1 MSAIQKLLRGVDWGQ
16 LDVLVVD
23 LPPGTG
29 DTQLT
34 ISQQIPISG
43 AVIVT
48 TPQDIAL
55 LDARRG
61 AEMFRKVHVP
71 VSVFLC
77 SLPDL
82 LSSFLTFLLCPY
94 CLLTGQE
101 YIFPLSPDSLLSFFF
116 TLPPPTSTCRRHV
129 LTHHEWQVFSL
140 EFSHPPPT
148 LILTPSSLLHSLQVL
163 GLVQNMSCFMCP
175 KCGHKTHV
183 FGEDGAQRLAEEMGM
198 ELLGV

>member
-71 VSVFLC
+71 VSVFLY
-77 SLPDL
+77 SLPDF
-82 LSSFLTFLLCPY
+82 LSFHLPSSPSSSVLTY
-94 CLLTGQE
+94 LLTGQE
-101 YIFPLSPDSLLSFFF
+101 YIFPLSPDSLLSFF

-129 LTHHEWQVFSL
+129 LTHHEWQVFL
-140 EFSHPPPT
+140 
-148 LILTPSSLLHSLQVL
+148 
-163 GLVQNMSCFMCP
+163 
-175 KCGHKTHV
+175 
-183 FGEDGAQRLAEEMGM
+183 
-198 ELLGV
+198 

>member
-1 MSAIQKLLRGVDWGQ
+1 MVRQLCDDCFHSLGDVRHTEAAEGRRRGQ
-16 LDVLVVD
+16 LDVLVID

-71 VSVFLC
+71 VRS
-77 SLPDL
+77 
-82 LSSFLTFLLCPY
+82 
-94 CLLTGQE
+94 
-101 YIFPLSPDSLLSFFF
+101 ILSFPILFPHF
-116 TLPPPTSTCRRHV
+116 PP
-129 LTHHEWQVFSL
+129 F
-140 EFSHPPPT
+140 
-148 LILTPSSLLHSLQVL
+148 PSV
-163 GLVQNMSCFMCP
+163 
-175 KCGHKTHV
+175 
-183 FGEDGAQRLAEEMGM
+183 
-198 ELLGV
+198 

>member
-71 VSVFLC
+71 VSVFLR
-77 SLPDL
+77 SLPDFL
-82 LSSFLTFLLCPY
+82 YSFLTFLLCPY
-94 CLLTGQE
+94 LLTHRTRVHL
-101 YIFPLSPDSLLSFFF
+101 PSF
-116 TLPPPTSTCRRHV
+116 TRLPP
-129 LTHHEWQVFSL
+129 LF
-140 EFSHPPPT
+140 
-148 LILTPSSLLHSLQVL
+148 LLHSSPSYLH
-163 GLVQNMSCFMCP
+163 M
-175 KCGHKTHV
+175 
-183 FGEDGAQRLAEEMGM
+183 
-198 ELLGV
+198 

>member
-1 MSAIQKLLRGVDWGQ
+1 MWWLFSAVQVMSAMQKLLRGVDWGQ

-34 ISQQIPISG
+34 ISQQIPTSG

-77 SLPDL
+77 SLPDF
-82 LSSFLTFLLCPY
+82 LSFHLPSSPSSSVLTY
-94 CLLTGQE
+94 LLTGQE
-101 YIFPLSPDSLLSFFF
+101 YIFPLS
-116 TLPPPTSTCRRHV
+116 LPP
-129 LTHHEWQVFSL
+129 LF
-140 EFSHPPPT
+140 
-148 LILTPSSLLHSLQVL
+148 LHSSPSYLH
-163 GLVQNMSCFMCP
+163 M
-175 KCGHKTHV
+175 
-183 FGEDGAQRLAEEMGM
+183 
-198 ELLGV
+198 

>member
-43 AVIVT
+43 TVIVT

-71 VSVFLC
+71 VSVFLY
-77 SLPDL
+77 SLPDFL
-82 LSSFLTFLLCPY
+82 SYHLPSFLSSSVLT

-101 YIFPLSPDSLLSFFF
+101 YIFPLS
-116 TLPPPTSTCRRHV
+116 LPP
-129 LTHHEWQVFSL
+129 LF
-140 EFSHPPPT
+140 
-148 LILTPSSLLHSLQVL
+148 LHSSPSYLH
-163 GLVQNMSCFMCP
+163 M
-175 KCGHKTHV
+175 
-183 FGEDGAQRLAEEMGM
+183 
-198 ELLGV
+198 

>member
-71 VSVFLC
+71 VSVSLC
-77 SLPDL
+77 SLPDFL
-82 LSSFLTFLLCPY
+82 SYHLPSFLSSSVLT
-94 CLLTGQE
+94 CLLTITGQE

-129 LTHHEWQVFSL
+129 LTHHEWQVFL
-140 EFSHPPPT
+140 
-148 LILTPSSLLHSLQVL
+148 
-163 GLVQNMSCFMCP
+163 
-175 KCGHKTHV
+175 
-183 FGEDGAQRLAEEMGM
+183 
-198 ELLGV
+198 

>member
-1 MSAIQKLLRGVDWGQ
+1 MERIDGMLNQLSGTAVDVIVSTLQVMSAIQKLLRGVDWGQ

-71 VSVFLC
+71 VSILFPY
-77 SLPDL
+77 LPDF
-82 LSSFLTFLLCPY
+82 LSYPFSFLT
-94 CLLTGQE
+94 
-101 YIFPLSPDSLLSFFF
+101 SL
-116 TLPPPTSTCRRHV
+116 P
-129 LTHHEWQVFSL
+129 SL
-140 EFSHPPPT
+140 HFD
-148 LILTPSSLLHSLQVL
+148 L
-163 GLVQNMSCFMCP
+163 
-175 KCGHKTHV
+175 
-183 FGEDGAQRLAEEMGM
+183 
-198 ELLGV
+198 